1 MQEQASSDIVSWFTG
16 RLPDGWFTG
25 PPEISA
31 DQDEILV
38 VGTLSDEGLADDA
51 AREAR
56 ITRFREETREQ
67 RMKITNEAERRFR
80 RKVSWGAQAGPMRKL
95 FTTLSTPVMT
105 RLRQPGRSVLDTLVA
120 SGVARSRSEAL
131 AWCVKLVAE
140 HQADWLKDLKEALA
154 GVEKARAKGPQA

>member
-1 MQEQASSDIVSWFTG
+1 
-16 RLPDGWFTG
+16 
-25 PPEISA
+25 
-31 DQDEILV
+31 
-38 VGTLSDEGLADDA
+38 
-51 AREAR
+51 
-56 ITRFREETREQ
+56 
-67 RMKITNEAERRFR
+67 
-80 RKVSWGAQAGPMRKL
+80 MRKL

-105 RLRQPGRSVLDTLVA
+105 RLRQPGRAVLDTLVA